1 MVAGGHMCRRPPV
14 FLISLL
20 VATMNVSAQ
29 DSAPPLRS
37 SSPKEKAQAL
47 AALTEA
53 RGAVFPQ
60 RRKDEARQLLARIA
74 PLLAAAG
81 DTAGAQDVLTLLP
94 ANERDAIQLEIVAAQ
109 LRSREIAAALET
121 ATTITTDNAQAA
133 AESRLIALVLSRQSS
148 SNWPTGCRKLP
159 SPLTRSHT
167 TSSRGSGCDRSA
179 CSKRS

>member
-1 MVAGGHMCRRPPV
+1 MCHRPRV

-53 RGAVFPQ
+53 RGARFPQ

-74 PLLAAAG
+74 PLLAAG
-81 DTAGAQDVLTLLP
+81 
-94 ANERDAIQLEIVAAQ
+94 AIQPEH
-109 LRSREIAAALET
+109 RMPSRCCPRT
-121 ATTITTDNAQAA
+121 NATEFN
-133 AESRLIALVLSRQSS
+133 
-148 SNWPTGCRKLP
+148 
-159 SPLTRSHT
+159 
-167 TSSRGSGCDRSA
+167 
-179 CSKRS
+179 